1 MRLFAILFFLIT
13 TSTFADTEQRWSRI
27 VLAGGQHLMMGFA
40 PPQLSEADTL
50 NIFIEGDGRPG
61 VALTMAQEVGGNSV
75 YIARPCQYMVGT
87 RMNTCNKALWTSHR
101 YSQAV
106 IDSMDRAVTAMKLR
120 FHAKHV
126 RLIGYSGGGAVA
138 SIIASKRDDVD
149 LLVTVAG
156 NLDHKQWTQFNH
168 SEPLIGSLNP
178 VDYGDSL
185 SKVSQIHLVGE
196 RDDVVPGS
204 VLTSYLGQLKDLD
217 NVKSYIVQGAD
228 HTCCWSMAVAS
239 ILK

>member
-1 MRLFAILFFLIT
+1 MRLFAFLFLLIS
-13 TSTFADTEQRWSRI
+13 TSVFAEANQSWSRVI
-27 VLAGGQHLMMGFA
+27 LAGGQHVMMGFA
-40 PPQLSEADTL
+40 PPELSETDTL
-50 NIFIEGDGRPG
+50 NIFIEGDGSPG
-61 VALTMAQEVGGNSV
+61 VALEMAQEVGGNSV
-75 YIARPCQYMVGT
+75 YIARPCQYMMGN

-106 IDSMDRAVTAMKLR
+106 VDSMDRAVTAMKLR
-120 FHAKHV
+120 FHAKKV

-138 SIIASKRDDVD
+138 SIIASKRPDVD

-168 SEPLIGSLNP
+168 SEPLSGSLNP
-178 VDYGDSL
+178 ADYGDSL
-185 SKVSQIHLVGE
+185 SKVAQVHLVGE

-217 NVKSYIVQGAD
+217 NVRSYIIQGAD
-228 HTCCWSMAVAS
+228 HTCCWSVAVAS
-239 ILK
+239 VLR